1 MSKLGVGIIGAGWT
15 AGEYLKA
22 CRDNPDT
29 EVIGMYSRTRGKAGG
44 LMISHGVQAKEYDTL
59 EEFMNDDRIHIV
71 ISATPQTVRPDHAVM
86 AAERGKHI
94 VLEKPLSLNREG
106 VDRILEAVTRHR
118 VKTITSFV
126 LRWLPQFRTIR
137 KMVDDGFLGDLI
149 YAEADYWHPL
159 RKIYP
164 PYWWAVRREYNGST
178 FNGAGCHAVDILRYL
193 CGEIEEVAAYSARPK
208 LNFDF
213 DFDPTAVAI
222 LKFTNGAIGKVS
234 SMQEGDTPYV
244 FNFRA
249 FGTKGSIQNNRVYSS
264 TWYPGN
270 TDYYEFPTVTPDSGD
285 VEHHPFSEEIKV
297 LVEAIKIDTEAD
309 ASIYDT
315 YKTMAVT
322 FAIDESADKGG
333 IPVKVQY

>member
-22 CRDNPDT
+22 CRDNPNT
-29 EVIGMYSRTRGKAGG
+29 EVIGIYSRTPGKATQ
-44 LMISHGVQAKEYDTL
+44 LMSRHDVQAKEFATL
-59 EEFMNDDRIHIV
+59 EEFMNDDRIQIV
-71 ISATPQTVRPDHAVM
+71 ISATPQGVRPDHAVM
-86 AAERGKHI
+86 AAERGRHL
-94 VLEKPLSLNREG
+94 VLEKPIALDRAG
-106 VDRILEAVTRHR
+106 VDRILEAVSKYR
-118 VKTITSFV
+118 VKTITSFI

-159 RKIYP
+159 RPVYP
-164 PYWWAVRREYNGST
+164 PYWWAVQKKYNGSS

-193 CGEIEEVAAYSARPK
+193 CGEIEEVAAFSGSPK
-208 LNFDF
+208 KNFDF

-222 LKFTNGAIGKVS
+222 VRFANGAVGKVS

-249 FGTKGSIQNNRVYSS
+249 FGSKGSIQNNRVYSS

-270 TDYYEFPTVTPDSGD
+270 TDYYEFPTVGPTSGD
-285 VEHHPFSEEIKV
+285 VEHHPFSEEIKL
-297 LVEAIKIDTEAD
+297 LVEAILNDQEAD
-309 ASIYDT
+309 GSIYDT
-315 YKTMAVT
+315 YKTMAVC
-322 FAIDESADKGG
+322 FAIDESAAKGG
-333 IPVKVQY
+333 VPVKVQY